1 MTQTVDVA
9 VIGAG
14 MSGLVA
20 ASAIDAAGRSV
31 LVVDKGRAV
40 GGRMATRRIDGAH
53 FDHGAQHYSVRDDRF
68 AALHRR
74 WVDDGVATAWY
85 QGRSVTQPERGVEPR
100 WVGVGGM
107 RRIPEHLAAPLDVRL
122 ATRVD
127 RLANTKGTWV
137 VGAGGGEVV
146 SARSVLVTAP
156 LPQTLE
162 LLDRSDIDGDLD
174 DLRSMTYAA
183 TLAVMAA
190 LDGPSGLDEGHRAF
204 ADGPIAW
211 MADNHHKGT
220 SPAPCVTIHSS
231 ATFADEHLE
240 DDPDT
245 WTAVLV
251 GEAQNHL
258 GSTVVAA
265 KGHRWRYSQ
274 PHAPSTEGCRA
285 LATDPPLVLA
295 GEIFAGAKVEGAV
308 LSGLAAADII
318 LS

>member
-1 MTQTVDVA
+1 
-9 VIGAG
+9 

-20 ASAIDAAGRSV
+20 ATAIDAAGRSV

-68 AALHRR
+68 GPVHRR
-74 WVDDGVATAWY
+74 WVDDGVATTWY
-85 QGRSVTQPERGVEPR
+85 QGRSVTQPDRGVEPR

-107 RRIPEHLAAPLDVRL
+107 RRIPEHLAEPLDVRL

-127 RLANTKGTWV
+127 RLVETDGSWV
-137 VGAGGGEVV
+137 VRAGGEEVAT
-146 SARSVLVTAP
+146 ARALVLTAP
-156 LPQTLE
+156 MPQTLE
-162 LLDRSDIDGDLD
+162 LLDASGIDGDLD
-174 DLRSMTYAA
+174 DLRAMTYAA
-183 TLAVMAA
+183 TLAVMAT
-190 LDGPSGLDEGHRAF
+190 LDGPSGLEEGHRAF
-204 ADGPIAW
+204 AAGPIAW
-211 MADNHHKGT
+211 MADNQHKGT

-231 ATFADEHLE
+231 VTFADEHLE

-245 WTAVLV
+245 WAAVLIA
-251 GEAQNHL
+251 EAQTHL
-258 GSTVVAA
+258 ASQVVAS

-274 PHAPSTEGCRA
+274 PHAPLTEGCRFVA
-285 LATDPPLVLA
+285 SDPPLVLA